1 MLDSFLEKYIE
12 GHREYFDNLQ
22 IGLKKASMQYLI
34 DEYLHLTILGCLT
47 IFLIGSS
54 IFAILLPL
62 MSGVHIIIL
71 LPLAIVLG
79 LCLSILT
86 FLIFMTYPSLRTK
99 QIEKEIAMNLP
110 FATIYMAT
118 VAGAGIPPHQMFKLL
133 SKFKEYGVV
142 SREAEIISTET
153 ELFGKDLQSALKRA
167 ADRTPNDDFRELLWG
182 MNTII
187 SGGGDLRK
195 FLKNTSHTLMNEFN
209 LKIENFGKQLSM
221 FLELYL
227 TLVVVGSIFFLVLTT
242 ILGAM
247 GGLPPMVR
255 IFERIVVYLIVPI
268 VTAMFIF
275 IIKTISPT
283 AS

>member
-1 MLDSFLEKYIE
+1 
-12 GHREYFDNLQ
+12 
-22 IGLKKASMQYLI
+22 
-34 DEYLHLTILGCLT
+34 
-47 IFLIGSS
+47 
-54 IFAILLPL
+54 
-62 MSGVHIIIL
+62 
-71 LPLAIVLG
+71 
-79 LCLSILT
+79 
-86 FLIFMTYPSLRTK
+86 
-99 QIEKEIAMNLP
+99 
-110 FATIYMAT
+110 
-118 VAGAGIPPHQMFKLL
+118 MFKLL

-142 SREAEIISTET
+142 AREAEIISTET

-167 ADRTPNDDFRELLWG
+167 ADRTPNDDFKELLWG

-247 GGLPPMVR
+247 GGLPPIVR
-255 IFERIVVYLIVPI
+255 VLERVVVYLLVPVI
-268 VTAMFIF
+268 TGVFIF
-275 IIKTISPT
+275 VIKSISPT